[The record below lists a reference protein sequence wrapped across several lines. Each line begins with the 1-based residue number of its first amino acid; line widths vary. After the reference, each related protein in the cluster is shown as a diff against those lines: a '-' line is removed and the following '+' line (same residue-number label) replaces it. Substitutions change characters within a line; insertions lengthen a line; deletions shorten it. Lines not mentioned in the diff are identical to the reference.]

1 MRSLSFRLLHEM
13 MQSKTQNIFLSPI
26 WILKSGTV
34 CELERYFVKVYF
46 FANEERIDLKK
57 LHFKLTYNE
66 IELDVTSDS
75 FVRAETYHNDKVFGC
90 LIPLPEDYEG
100 SDYSILLTGITVGD
114 KFLDYSN
121 FERGDVYYDVYVPNV
136 MKKFLKSI
144 IPYYLQFP
152 RKGETY
158 WQCTC
163 GQHNPKHAKNCYE
176 CFKEQET
183 INQLIEDGFDVTF
196 IKYYVYHEP
205 LEYNPMMSFDNSYD
219 AYVEKISRI
228 YDIDLNTVKENVKYD
243 VLKESY
249 PNTIEEYNR
258 KIKEKRELFFKETK
272 HKTIRVLTYFI
283 SISLLLSIALFGQ
296 RSINYVSGY
305 YNLLEKDY
313 NNSLMYFTRSMDFLN
328 TNSLI
333 NEVYSQWA
341 DSVSRTEL
349 VKAIEILEYIQDNDY
364 LKSNT
369 KYIEYIDLYGKTLFN
384 QQKYEEAI
392 YYLSK
397 VHTNFELLNESKY
410 QYLLTSEIYFDDI
423 VKMNFLKDLADQNY
437 KDTLQ
442 MYNQINYEYAIKYI
456 ETYQYEDAILT
467 LDKIKKYK
475 DSSRLI
481 SELSYEY
488 AIELIEEDQLELSL
502 SYIDRIIN
510 TPLGKELSNEV
521 EYRLAQVFES
531 KNQFSDALNKYRLI
545 KGYKDSSKKIVELE
559 KLVSP
564 WTVKV
569 TFSDQENVDSKL
581 SRISKYRTI
590 YINIQFETSKKDLRL
605 NPKAIITFPNG
616 GTEIY
621 DPEEEFSPSEVYSFY
636 YVDGI
641 YVDPAK
647 GENGIFKI
655 DVYDKDY
662 DIYLGS
668 GEIEIID

>member
-26 WILKSGTV
+26 WVLKSGTV

-46 FANEERIDLKK
+46 FANEERIDLIK
-57 LHFKLTYNE
+57 LYFKLTYNDM
-66 IELDVTSDS
+66 ELDVTSDS
-75 FVRAETYHNDKVFGC
+75 FVRAETYQNDKVFGC
-90 LIPLPEDYEG
+90 LIPLPEDYNG
-100 SDYSILLTGITVGD
+100 SDYTILLNGITIGD
-114 KFLDYSN
+114 KFYDYSN

-136 MKKFLKSI
+136 KKKFLKSV

-152 RKGETY
+152 RMGETY

-183 INQLIEDGFDVTF
+183 VNQLIEDGFDVTF

-205 LEYNPMMSFDNSYD
+205 LEYDPMMSFDNSYD

-228 YDIDLNTVKENVKYD
+228 YDIDLNVVKENVKYD

-249 PNTIEEYNR
+249 PTVIEDYNR
-258 KIKEKRELFFKETK
+258 KVKEKRELFFKETK
-272 HKTIRVLTYFI
+272 HKISRFLIYFI
-283 SISLLLSIALFGQ
+283 SIALLLGIALFGQ
-296 RSINYVSGY
+296 RTINYVSGY
-305 YNLLEKDY
+305 YNLIEKDY
-313 NNSLMYFTRSMDFLN
+313 NDSLMYFSRSMDFLN

-349 VKAIEILEYIQDNDY
+349 VKAIEILEYIPDIDY

-369 KYIEYIDLYGKTLFN
+369 KYIEYIDLYGKTLFD

-392 YYLSK
+392 FYLSK

-410 QYLLTSEIYFDDI
+410 QYLITTSFGYDDP
-423 VKMNFLKDLADQNY
+423 VKMNLLKDLSDQNY

-442 MYNQINYEYAIKYI
+442 MYNQINYEYAAKFI
-456 ETYQYEDAILT
+456 ETNQYEEAILT

-475 DSSRLI
+475 DSSRLL
-481 SELSYEY
+481 SDLSYEY
-488 AIELIEEDQLELSL
+488 ALKLMEENQLELSL

-510 TPLGKELSNEV
+510 TPMGKELSNEV

-531 KNQFSDALNKYRLI
+531 KKQLSDALLKYRLI

-581 SRISKYRTI
+581 SRISKYRTV
-590 YINIQFETSKKDLRL
+590 YINLQFETSKKELRL

-621 DPEEEFSPSEVYSFY
+621 DPEEEISPSEVYSFY
-636 YVDGI
+636 YEDGI
-641 YVDPAK
+641 YMDPAK